1 MNDEVMETKNKKGEI
16 IIRLKNNEQNE
27 VKNNKNNFSVAKKKL
42 KKYDE
47 LTRKF
52 DSLLN
57 NLSKHKLKKQSNKN
71 NKSDNA
77 IILEKEKQI
86 KNDSIMIHNLR
97 RDKNELEEQIEV
109 LKKVSSP
116 SEYNSLIGQIT
127 LKNIEIGKL
136 NKKIKELEKN
146 YKQAKNE
153 NIAFEK
159 KNKQLE
165 DLIIRLKNNIV
176 HLEKEINKNKVP
188 KEERKKKNLN
198 NITTKK
204 NKLLR
209 SFSQLNIEKSNKFE
223 TSPKKIRE
231 NFYHLLNDKEKS
243 CLKNLFGSNEE
254 YTSFGNKLNILNSRN
269 IKVEKQLKIEIEK
282 LNKIIIEK
290 EKIITELNKIID
302 LRGIT
307 IKTLERKL
315 NEFKRNNE
323 INKSEQIKLLT
334 IDELLKEIEIK
345 ANFKSNKD
353 KIEKINIL
361 VNHYKEEL
369 NRMNI
374 ENCKLKEII
383 KNYEQIIGAY
393 K

>member
-77 IILEKEKQI
+77 IIIEKEKQI

-116 SEYNSLIGQIT
+116 SEYNSLIEQIT

-136 NKKIKELEKN
+136 NKKIKEFEKN

-176 HLEKEINKNKVP
+176 HLEKAINKNKVP

-209 SFSQLNIEKSNKFE
+209 SFSQLNIEKLNKFE

>member
-1 MNDEVMETKNKKGEI
+1 M
-16 IIRLKNNEQNE
+16 
-27 VKNNKNNFSVAKKKL
+27 
-42 KKYDE
+42 
-47 LTRKF
+47 
-52 DSLLN
+52 
-57 NLSKHKLKKQSNKN
+57 
-71 NKSDNA
+71 
-77 IILEKEKQI
+77 
-86 KNDSIMIHNLR
+86 
-97 RDKNELEEQIEV
+97 
-109 LKKVSSP
+109 
-116 SEYNSLIGQIT
+116 
-127 LKNIEIGKL
+127 
-136 NKKIKELEKN
+136 
-146 YKQAKNE
+146 
-153 NIAFEK
+153 
-159 KNKQLE
+159 
-165 DLIIRLKNNIV
+165 
-176 HLEKEINKNKVP
+176 
-188 KEERKKKNLN
+188 
-198 NITTKK
+198 
-204 NKLLR
+204 LR
-209 SFSQLNIEKSNKFE
+209 SFSQQNIEKLNKFE

-393 K
+393 N

>member
-27 VKNNKNNFSVAKKKL
+27 VKNNKNNFSVVKKKL

-136 NKKIKELEKN
+136 NKKIKEFEKN

-209 SFSQLNIEKSNKFE
+209 SFSQLNIEKLNKFE

-254 YTSFGNKLNILNSRN
+254 YTSFGNKLNILNTRN

>member
-27 VKNNKNNFSVAKKKL
+27 VKNNKNNFSVSKKKL

-176 HLEKEINKNKVP
+176 HLEKAINKNKVP

-209 SFSQLNIEKSNKFE
+209 SFSQLNIEKLNKFE